1 MGIFP
6 ITIILAAFLCSIVA
20 GFLFAFAI
28 VTMPGIKCLNDS
40 EFIRTF
46 QVMDRVIQNNQPIF
60 IWVWVGATVALLA
73 ATVLGLGQLNWDGK
87 LLLAFA
93 ALIFLLGVQLPTLIV
108 NVPLNNRLQA
118 LDVDR
123 LDASALKAARESFE
137 PDWNRWNMIQMAFAS
152 VASALLMVLLF
163 RL

>member
-6 ITIILAAFLCSIVA
+6 IAIILAAFLCSIVA

-28 VTMPGIKCLNDS
+28 VIMPGIKCLKDR
-40 EFIRTF
+40 EFIRAF
-46 QVMDRVIQNNQPIF
+46 QVVDGVIQDNKPIF
-60 IWVWVGATVALLA
+60 ILVWVGAAAALLA

-123 LDASALKAARESFE
+123 LDASALNAARESFE
-137 PDWNRWNMIQMAFAS
+137 AAWNRWNIIRTVFANL
-152 VASALLMVLLF
+152 VSALLMVLLF